1 MLVFAIY
8 MVILSVALIFFPYRF
23 TALFN
28 MAPPD
33 GLWIRLLGVI
43 LGILAF
49 YYVMAVR
56 EENETF
62 YRWTSLGRLVILPAV
77 VVLVALGIAPPILLL
92 LATWDTGCG
101 IWTGLAL
108 RREQAAVG

>member
-8 MVILSVALIFFPYRF
+8 MVILSVTLTFFPYTF
-23 TALFN
+23 TALFR
-28 MAPPD
+28 MPTPD

-49 YYVMAVR
+49 YYLMAVR
-56 EENETF
+56 EGNETF
-62 YRWTSLGRLVILPAV
+62 YRWSSLGRLVIFPAV
-77 VVLVALGIAPPILLL
+77 AVLVALAIAPPVLLL

-108 RREQAAVG
+108 RREQAAGG